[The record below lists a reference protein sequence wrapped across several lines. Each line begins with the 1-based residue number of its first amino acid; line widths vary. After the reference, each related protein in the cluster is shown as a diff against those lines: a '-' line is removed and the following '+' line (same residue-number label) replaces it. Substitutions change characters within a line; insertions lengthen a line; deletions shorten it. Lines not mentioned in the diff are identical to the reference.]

1 MHLRREWDRR
11 YFACCLLLTSSCV
24 PLAQAHNSPAPEQT
38 AQLSYDWQA
47 VLGDDPLAPS
57 AGAAVAVAALPFR
70 RPADDP
76 EQVRAATDCLTAA
89 AYYEARSEGEE
100 GQRAVV
106 QVVLN
111 RVRHFAFPSTIC
123 GVVFQRARSGCQ
135 FSFTCDGSLHRRRE
149 PQAWAAAR
157 RIAEEALG
165 GYVYAPVGL
174 STRFHAAYVRPSWS
188 RTLPRVRQVGLHFF
202 YLERGSAGHATAF
215 VRETSSLEHVP
226 PARAPLAP

>member
-1 MHLRREWDRR
+1 MHLGHVTDRR
-11 YFACCLLLTSSCV
+11 HFACIVLLTSACV
-24 PLAQAHNSPAPEQT
+24 PLAQAHESSGREQT
-38 AQLSYDWQA
+38 ARLGYDWDA
-47 VLGDDPLAPS
+47 VLGGDPLAPS

-70 RPADDP
+70 RPTDDP
-76 EQVRAATDCLTAA
+76 NQVRAATDCLTAA

-123 GVVFQRARSGCQ
+123 GVVSQRTRSGCQ

-157 RIAEEALG
+157 RIAEEALD

-188 RTLPRVRQVGLHFF
+188 RTLPRVRQVGLHLF
-202 YLERGSAGHATAF
+202 YLERGAAGRAAAF
-215 VRETSSLEHVP
+215 GRASSSLEHVP
-226 PARAPLAP
+226 PA